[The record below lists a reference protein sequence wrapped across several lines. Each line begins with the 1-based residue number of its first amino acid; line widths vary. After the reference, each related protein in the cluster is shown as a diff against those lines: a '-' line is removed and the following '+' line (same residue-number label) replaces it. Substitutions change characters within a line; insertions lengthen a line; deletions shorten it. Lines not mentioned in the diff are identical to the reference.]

1 MDILLHTD
9 IVIDL
14 CDGDSPQSA
23 TSRQALRLCQ
33 GHGGRAW
40 IYVGSAQGL
49 AERLRARFSSGVK
62 GTAGEDPSARVAGI
76 IRECLADIQ
85 WLAALSGEGDVFD
98 AGDPEA
104 AQLLRALDRFP
115 PEGAAILTRN
125 AAILET
131 APGQAMTPEAYCD
144 RTLAPTPIPFV
155 DLAAQQDEIRPH
167 LEKNLHRVL
176 FHGRYVS
183 GPEVT
188 ELEDRLARHAG
199 VGHCV
204 AVSSGTDALLIA
216 LMALGIGPGDEVITT
231 PFTFIATAETIAI
244 LGARPVF
251 VDIDPATYNMD
262 PRGIHAAITPRTR
275 AILPVS
281 LYGQCADFDRINE
294 IARRHGLPVI
304 EDAAQSFGAT
314 YKGRPSCSLST
325 IGCTSFFPSK
335 PIGCYGEG
343 GACLTDDADLAEKMR
358 RIRDHGQD
366 RRYHHAV
373 IGLNG
378 RLDTLQAAVLLA
390 KLEILPREI
399 QARGRIGQRYST
411 LLSDV
416 AVVPRIEP
424 WNTSVF
430 AQYTI
435 QVEDREQVQARLHGH
450 GIPTAVHYPIPLHM
464 QPAFSSLGYTNGSLP
479 VAERTAERVISLPM
493 HPYLKEEDQVRIC
506 SAVRQAVRE

>member
-1 MDILLHTD
+1 MDIILHTD

-14 CDGDSPQSA
+14 CDRNSPQA
-23 TSRQALRLCQ
+23 AASRQAIRLCQ

-40 IYVGSAQGL
+40 IHVGSAQGL
-49 AERLRARFSSGVK
+49 GERLRTHLLSEVGD
-62 GTAGEDPSARVAGI
+62 AGQDPSARVSGI
-76 IRECLADIQ
+76 IRECLAGVQ
-85 WLAALSGEGDVFD
+85 WLAALSGEGDVLD
-98 AGDPEA
+98 AKDPEA
-104 AQLLRALDRFP
+104 AQLLRAIDRFP
-115 PEGAAILTRN
+115 PGGAAILTRN
-125 AAILET
+125 TAILET
-131 APGQAMTPEAYCD
+131 APGQAMTPEAYCE
-144 RTLAPTPIPFV
+144 RTFAPPSIPFV

-176 FHGRYVS
+176 LHGRYVS

-188 ELEDRLARHAG
+188 ELEDRLARYAG

-251 VDIDPATYNMD
+251 VDIDPATYNID
-262 PRGIHAAITPRTR
+262 PQGIHAAITPRTR

-294 IARRHGLPVI
+294 IARRHGLAVV

-335 PIGCYGEG
+335 PMGCYGEG

-399 QARGRIGQRYST
+399 QARGRIGQRYSV

-416 AVVPRIEP
+416 AVVPHIEP
-424 WNTSVF
+424 WNTSVY

-435 QVEDREQVQARLHGH
+435 QVEDRERVQAKLHGH

-464 QPAFSSLGYTNGSLP
+464 QPAFSYLGYAKGDFP
-479 VAERTAERVISLPM
+479 VAERAAERVLSLPM
-493 HPYLKEEDQVRIC
+493 HPYLKEEDLERIC
-506 SAVRQAVRE
+506 RAVRQAVRE